1 MTCLAKLSLGRTL
14 RILLVCGVAQLIVA
28 VPALGKGARGD
39 SRKAREDAARV
50 ACSAG
55 DVTKGIEILAE
66 LYAETRNSVFVHN
79 QGRCYQEN
87 GLPDRA
93 IPRFEEHLRK
103 ATDLTAEER
112 TTVERYISECQA
124 KIDNAAAPK
133 AVIQPSIVQATPAAD
148 TVQTSPMVPPP
159 PSSEI
164 GNPGRGMRI
173 GGIVTAVV
181 GVVALGAGVGFNLA
195 ERSLHNQMTS
205 DVSKNTSSNENRRS
219 TYQVGSIVGYTVG
232 AAAVVTGTVL
242 YVLGARDDAAAEN
255 HVSLMVDFVPGTAS
269 LGLKGRF

>member
-39 SRKAREDAARV
+39 MKDLALSKAE
-50 ACSAG
+50 
-55 DVTKGIEILAE
+55 
-66 LYAETRNSVFVHN
+66 
-79 QGRCYQEN
+79 
-87 GLPDRA
+87 
-93 IPRFEEHLRK
+93 EEHLRK

-173 GGIVTAVV
+173 
-181 GVVALGAGVGFNLA
+181 
-195 ERSLHNQMTS
+195 SS
-205 DVSKNTSSNENRRS
+205 D
-219 TYQVGSIVGYTVG
+219 
-232 AAAVVTGTVL
+232 
-242 YVLGARDDAAAEN
+242 
-255 HVSLMVDFVPGTAS
+255 
-269 LGLKGRF
+269 